1 MKIRICK
8 HCGKNFDI
16 SIHSRG
22 WMANHTRWC
31 DLNPKRKDYIIALN
45 AIEKTLSPETKQK
58 TSEKIKQ
65 LHRDGIYDHAHEAQ
79 RGKPGHKHTEET
91 KKIMS
96 EKRKLFLKNNPDKHS
111 WKKENRQISE
121 PCEFLK
127 RFLISKNIK
136 FVDEWQPLK
145 DRFFSIDIAFPDIKL
160 GIEVNGNQH
169 YDSEGNLL
177 PYYQDRHDLIVANGW
192 KLLEIHFAAVYNLEN
207 MEELLD
213 IKEQPDYSEYFI
225 KKNERK
231 SKNKLKKKSLLP
243 RGQKQ
248 RIKAD
253 KRWEEYIPLVINSGI
268 DFSKFGWVTKVSE
281 LLGITPQK
289 VNKWMKRYLGDFYN
303 TACFK
308 RKTSCK

>member
-1 MKIRICK
+1 
-8 HCGKNFDI
+8 
-16 SIHSRG
+16 
-22 WMANHTRWC
+22 
-31 DLNPKRKDYIIALN
+31 
-45 AIEKTLSPETKQK
+45 
-58 TSEKIKQ
+58 
-65 LHRDGIYDHAHEAQ
+65 
-79 RGKPGHKHTEET
+79 
-91 KKIMS
+91 
-96 EKRKLFLKNNPDKHS
+96 
-111 WKKENRQISE
+111 
-121 PCEFLK
+121 
-127 RFLISKNIK
+127 
-136 FVDEWQPLK
+136 
-145 DRFFSIDIAFPDIKL
+145 
-160 GIEVNGNQH
+160 
-169 YDSEGNLL
+169 
-177 PYYQDRHDLIVANGW
+177 
-192 KLLEIHFAAVYNLEN
+192 